1 MSEEQFQKE
10 VESIFQNEAFQ
21 SYFQQKVKESIRN
34 MFHSKE
40 ITINTYHKDEWED
53 RYIVTEVE
61 IDGESIY
68 ENKEYIGESG
78 WNDY

>member
-10 VESIFQNEAFQ
+10 LESVFQNASFQ
-21 SYFQQKVKESIRN
+21 SFFEQKVKESIRN

-40 ITINTYHKDEWED
+40 ITIKTYFDDKWDE

-61 IDGESIY
+61 MNEESIY
-68 ENKEYIGESG
+68 EDKQYIGRND